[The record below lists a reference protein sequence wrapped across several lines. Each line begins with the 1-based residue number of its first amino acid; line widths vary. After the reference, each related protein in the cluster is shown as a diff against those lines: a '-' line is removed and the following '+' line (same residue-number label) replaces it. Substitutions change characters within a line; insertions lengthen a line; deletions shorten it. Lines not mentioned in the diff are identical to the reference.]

1 MEFNKWF
8 AAIDTHA
15 GGEPLRIV
23 TGGVPQ
29 MEGTTQQDKADYF
42 SRNFDDVRRVLM
54 AEPRGH
60 YGMTGT
66 IVTPP
71 SSVDA
76 HLGLLFMNN
85 EGIAPVSGHGVI
97 AAVTAWIETGQLR
110 PNEADPAIRI
120 DTPAGRVTA
129 YAEREGSEVKSV
141 SFDNVPS
148 FVYAPDI
155 PISLLGL
162 KFTVDVAFSGAF
174 YAVVDAKSLGGIKLM
189 ESALPDLQAW
199 GGAIRLAVESQIA
212 VVHPELAHISGIHG
226 VVIYDADDV
235 HRPGSDYRNV
245 TIFAGEQFDRS
256 PGGAGVCAHMAVMMR
271 RGELR
276 LGEEVV
282 YEGIAGSQS
291 KGKVMAE
298 MKYGG
303 YEAIVPRLTGNA
315 FILGLMN
322 FVIDPTDPLSDGF
335 VLR

>member
-23 TGGVPQ
+23 TGGLPQ
-29 MEGTTQQDKADYF
+29 PEGATLQAKADDL
-42 SRNFDDVRRVLM
+42 SGNFDDVRRVLM

-60 YGMTGT
+60 HGMTGA

-71 SSVDA
+71 SSADA
-76 HLGLLFMNN
+76 HFGLLFMNN
-85 EGIAPVSGHGVI
+85 EGVAPISGHGII
-97 AAVTAWIETGQLR
+97 ATVTAWIETGQLC
-110 PNEADPAIRI
+110 PKEADPAIRI

-148 FVYAPDI
+148 FVYAPDV
-155 PISLLGL
+155 PISLRGL
-162 KFTVDVAFSGAF
+162 VFTTDIVFSGAF
-174 YAVVDAKSLGGIKLM
+174 YAVVDAKALGGIKLT

-199 GGAIRLAVESQIA
+199 GGAIRLAVESQLT
-212 VVHPELAHISGIHG
+212 VVHPDFPSISSIHG

-235 HRPGSDYRNV
+235 HQPGSDYRNV
-245 TIFAGEQFDRS
+245 TVFAGEQFDRS
-256 PGGAGVCAHMAVMMR
+256 PGGAGACAHMAVMMR

-291 KGKVMAE
+291 KGRVMAE
-298 MKYGG
+298 KNYGG

-315 FILGLMN
+315 FILGMMN
-322 FVIDPTDPLSDGF
+322 FVVDPTDPLSDGF